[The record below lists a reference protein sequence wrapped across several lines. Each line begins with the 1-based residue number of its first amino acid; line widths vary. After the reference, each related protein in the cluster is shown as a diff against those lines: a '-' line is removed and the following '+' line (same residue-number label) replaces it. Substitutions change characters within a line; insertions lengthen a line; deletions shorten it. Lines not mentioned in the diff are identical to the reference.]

1 MVNNFQFVSASVSDR
16 GLSEKRPENEDS
28 FLVLPEQGIFAVADG
43 VGGAQAGDVASQMAM
58 EILAEA
64 FVNKADADAEEILRL
79 AITRANTAINQM
91 SRDLPQ
97 LNSMATTVVALH
109 LSGNIAT
116 IAHVGDSRLYRLDSN
131 ARLLRETDDHSV
143 VEEEVRAG
151 RMTPEQAAN
160 HPSRN
165 VISRALGAEETV
177 DIDLKTIMFDA
188 GSAFLLCSDGIT
200 RHVDDAEI
208 NQLLASDAD
217 PASIC
222 DSLKELCYQRG
233 AEDNLTA
240 VIVKIPADAAAAVEA
255 DTSYA
260 DTLSDVP
267 ETAELEE
274 VTVAAARSPFDDVA
288 ADETGAEGAVVPEN
302 AEDYASSSVTIPA
315 QDVSL
320 RDAEPAF
327 VSNTEEKQGS
337 SVFGKA
343 LAGLALL
350 LLGVLIG
357 YAAGLLFKK
366 APEPVA
372 DMPVITDV
380 KTVKEELTS
389 FEDGRRI
396 VDKDP
401 AAYLA
406 SRATANPETPEDY
419 FLLGRAYLLTAKNWE
434 AKKAFEEARNRF
446 AQADPL
452 NAKVMAVET
461 AMALSIINSGPASQ
475 AFTNEITAINE
486 KAAAEGANTNA
497 NSAASPPNSN
507 VSGAIPATETNSAA
521 DSVQ

>member
-28 FLVLPEQGIFAVADG
+28 FLELPEQGIFAVADG

-64 FVNKADADAEEILRL
+64 FVNKAEGDAEEILRL
-79 AITRANTAINQM
+79 AITRANTAIHQM

-97 LNSMATTVVALH
+97 LNSMATTIVALH
-109 LSGNIAT
+109 LNGNIAT

-208 NQLLASDAD
+208 NQLLASDAE

-222 DSLKELCYQRG
+222 DSLKELCYSRG

-240 VIVKIPADAAAAVEA
+240 VIVKIPADTSAVAEHESA
-255 DTSYA
+255 YA
-260 DTLSDVP
+260 NTLSDTS
-267 ETAELEE
+267 ETPDLEE
-274 VTVAAARSPFDDVA
+274 VTVAAVRSPFDSVVEEEHA
-288 ADETGAEGAVVPEN
+288 ADGPDEVDV
-302 AEDYASSSVTIPA
+302 AEDYSSSSMTIPA
-315 QDVSL
+315 QDEPA
-320 RDAEPAF
+320 RDPEPAF
-327 VSNTEEKQGS
+327 ISDTEEKQGS

-366 APEPVA
+366 TPEPVQ

-389 FEDGRRI
+389 FEDGRRL

-419 FLLGRAYLLTAKNWE
+419 FLLGRANLLAGKNWE

-452 NAKVMAVET
+452 NAKVMAIET
-461 AMALSIINSGPASQ
+461 AMALSIINSGPASET
-475 AFTNEITAINE
+475 FTKEMTAIGE
-486 KAAAEGANTNA
+486 KAAAEAANTNI
-497 NSAASPPNSN
+497 NSAATANANSN
-507 VSGAIPATETNSAA
+507 GAAPAADTNSAA

>member
-16 GLSEKRPENEDS
+16 GLSEKRPQNEDS
-28 FLVLPEQGIFAVADG
+28 FLELPEQGIFAVADG

-64 FVNKADADAEEILRL
+64 FMNKAEDDAEEILRL
-79 AITRANTAINQM
+79 AITRANTAIHQM
-91 SRDLPQ
+91 SHDLPQ
-97 LNSMATTVVALH
+97 LNSMATTIVALH
-109 LSGNIAT
+109 LNGNIAT

-208 NQLLASDAD
+208 NQLLASDAE

-222 DSLKELCYQRG
+222 DSLKELCYSRG

-240 VIVKIPADAAAAVEA
+240 VIVKIPADASVAAEPN
-255 DTSYA
+255 TSYD
-260 DTLSDVP
+260 DTLANTP
-267 ETAELEE
+267 ETTDIEE
-274 VTVAAARSPFDDVA
+274 VTLASARSPFDSVVEQDNA
-288 ADETGAEGAVVPEN
+288 AVNADDPASA
-302 AEDYASSSVTIPA
+302 AEDYSSSSMTIPA
-315 QDVSL
+315 QDETV
-320 RDAEPAF
+320 RDPEPTF

-357 YAAGLLFKK
+357 YAAGMLFQKPP
-366 APEPVA
+366 AETIE
-372 DMPVITDV
+372 DMPVITEV
-380 KTVKEELTS
+380 KTVEEDNTP
-389 FEDGRRI
+389 FERGRRI
-396 VDKDP
+396 VDNDP
-401 AAYLA
+401 AAYAA
-406 SRATANPETPEDY
+406 SRAASTPETPEDY
-419 FLLGRAYLLTAKNWE
+419 FLLGRAYMLSGKNWE

-446 AQADPL
+446 AQADPK
-452 NAKVMAVET
+452 NAKVMAFET

-475 AFTNEITAINE
+475 SFTNEITAINE
-486 KAAAEGANTNA
+486 KAAADGANANTSSAAPNA
-497 NSAASPPNSN
+497 NSTAPVPAAD
-507 VSGAIPATETNSAA
+507 TNSAA